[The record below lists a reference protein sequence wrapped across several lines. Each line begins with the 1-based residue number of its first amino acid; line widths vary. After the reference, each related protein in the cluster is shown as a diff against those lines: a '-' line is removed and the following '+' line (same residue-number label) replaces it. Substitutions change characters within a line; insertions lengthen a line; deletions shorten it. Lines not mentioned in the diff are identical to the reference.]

1 MEPLAKFSSHGD
13 PAKAFRPLG
22 RGRLGAQEHLQSPV
36 SHVLGASG
44 APRPSW
50 KQEAN
55 SEAWEQVGESQGRGS
70 QDRTGHC
77 IEFPAGKSLS
87 RCGDSQGVGR
97 RRRGL
102 AEMQKHPEAAK
113 AAAGGASLT
122 EHGDPKVW
130 ARGWGRVGR
139 GAPPTC
145 SLVSRGKPGQASA
158 VSRRVGSTSTGTA
171 GAHPP
176 DPSLA

>member
-1 MEPLAKFSSHGD
+1 MGILLKPSD
-13 PAKAFRPLG
+13 PWAEEGWGPRSTCRA
-22 RGRLGAQEHLQSPV
+22 QSPTCWVHPEPQGPAGNRKLILRPGNRWV
-36 SHVLGASG
+36 SL
-44 APRPSW
+44 
-50 KQEAN
+50 
-55 SEAWEQVGESQGRGS
+55 RGS
-70 QDRTGHC
+70 QDRTGPC

-97 RRRGL
+97 GRRGL

-113 AAAGGASLT
+113 ATAGGASLT
-122 EHGDPKVW
+122 EHGDPKVRAW
-130 ARGWGRVGR
+130 GWGRVGR

-145 SLVSRGKPGQASA
+145 SSVSRGKPGQASA
-158 VSRRVGSTSTGTA
+158 VSRRVGSTSAGTA